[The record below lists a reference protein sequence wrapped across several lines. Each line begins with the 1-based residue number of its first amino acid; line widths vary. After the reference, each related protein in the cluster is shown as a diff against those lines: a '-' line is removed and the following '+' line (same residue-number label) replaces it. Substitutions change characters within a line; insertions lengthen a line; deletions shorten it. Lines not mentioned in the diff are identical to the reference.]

1 MLRPDIIRRFFQLFY
16 DDKPLLMKKH
26 IIAGA
31 CATLVAA
38 LFATTAAYAQSS
50 VTLYGAIDEG
60 VNFTSNAAGH
70 RAFAMVS
77 GDSQESMWGLK
88 GVEAL
93 GGGLNA
99 IFTLEN
105 GFNASTGAAN
115 QGGRLFGR
123 QAFAGLSSQQA
134 GTLTLGRQYDAT
146 VDLWSPFTAA
156 GSTIGDLAAHPFD
169 NDNADYDTRVNNAV
183 KYLSPV
189 FGGVQVEAV
198 YGFSNTSGSADN
210 RNYSVGATWS
220 AGPLSAAAAY
230 MRTNNGG
237 ATAGGAVGSDAVFT
251 ASSQQN
257 IAAGVK
263 WTFANGSNVGFAYSH
278 VDVYDPTANAY
289 VSDIG
294 GNAWKS
300 WKFDNFELNGQYLI
314 QPDLSLAGAVT
325 YAHGSFKEAQ
335 RSTNPYWLQCS
346 LALSYSPSKRTSV
359 YAQGAWQ
366 HTSGSTG
373 TDLDVAHIV
382 GSTAPSSSGNQM
394 VYRVGLL
401 QRF

>member
-1 MLRPDIIRRFFQLFY
+1 
-16 DDKPLLMKKH
+16 MKKH
-26 IIAGA
+26 TIARASAILATVLLGA
-31 CATLVAA
+31 
-38 LFATTAAYAQSS
+38 TAAHAQSS

-70 RAFAMVS
+70 HAFAMVS

-88 GVEAL
+88 GVEDL
-93 GGGLNA
+93 GGGLSA

-123 QAFAGLSSQQA
+123 QAFVGLASQQA

-189 FGGVQVEAV
+189 FGGAQVEAV
-198 YGFSNTSGSADN
+198 YGFSNSTGFADN
-210 RNYSVGATWS
+210 RNYSAGVTWS
-220 AGPLSAAAAY
+220 AGSLSAAAAY

-237 ATAGGAVGSDAVFT
+237 TTANGALGSDAVFT

-257 IAAGVK
+257 INAGVK
-263 WTFANGSNVGFAYSH
+263 WTFSDGSNVGFAYSH
-278 VDVYDPTANAY
+278 VDVDDPTANAY

-300 WKFDNFELNGQYLI
+300 WKFDNFELNGQYFI
-314 QPDLSLAGAVT
+314 QPDLSLAGALT
-325 YAHGSFKEAQ
+325 YTHGSFKEAQ
-335 RSTNPYWLQCS
+335 ASTSPYWLQCA
-346 LALSYSPSKRTSV
+346 LALSYSLSKRTSV
-359 YAQGAWQ
+359 YTQGAWQ
-366 HTSGSTG
+366 HTNGSTG
-373 TDLDVAHIV
+373 TDLDAAHIV
-382 GSTAPSSSGNQM
+382 GSADLSSSGNQM
-394 VYRVGLL
+394 VWRVGLL
-401 QRF
+401 HKF